1 LTKRLFLIL
10 LTGIVFLQLS
20 SCSDAPKN
28 FGIDILSSDFI
39 VIDTLNTTKDSV
51 AQTSTTFKTVTP
63 LGAAQNLLVGKKDNV
78 DASFL
83 IKFLFPLTESIKTDI
98 SSGAA
103 TITEAKVNLMNTYQY
118 GDSVAAFGITA
129 HKVTSDWSSIG
140 FTSDSLPNLTYDLT
154 NVSSALNLTDS
165 IKTFNL
171 DVNLVKSWFQ
181 SVIDTTLNNNK
192 GLYVKS
198 SPISQK
204 VLGFQAKTSF
214 ALNQPEL
221 HVIINKPGVYTDTLK
236 FFPEADVSIVKGNFP
251 AIGSGNI
258 ALQSG
263 FIINSKLWFDIS
275 SLPKNAIINRA
286 KLFLT
291 TDSLLTIKGTNLVDA
306 ILVSNIVDSTSKII
320 DSTLFKENLTPN
332 GNTYSG
338 LVTTFVQ
345 TWLNTGKN
353 EGMLL
358 APVGGI
364 NGVDLFVF
372 KGSNT
377 SVFADR
383 PRLEIIYT
391 TKK

>member
-1 LTKRLFLIL
+1 MTKRLFLIL
-10 LTGIVFLQLS
+10 LTGIVFFQLS

-28 FGIDILSSDFI
+28 FGVDILSSDFI
-39 VIDTLNTTKDSV
+39 VLDTLNTTKDSV
-51 AQTSTTFKTVTP
+51 AQISTTFKTVTP
-63 LGAAQNLLVGKKDNV
+63 LGASQNLLVGKKDNV
-78 DASFL
+78 NASFL
-83 IKFLFPLTESIKTDI
+83 IKFILPLADSIKTGI
-98 SSGAA
+98 SSGAVI
-103 TITEAKVNLMNTYQY
+103 ITEAKVKLINTYQY
-118 GDSVAAFGITA
+118 GDSSAAFAITA

-140 FTSDSLPNLTYDLT
+140 FTSDSLPNLMYDFA

-171 DVNLVKSWFQ
+171 DVNLIKSWFQ
-181 SVIDTTLNNNK
+181 SVIDTSLKSNK
-192 GLYVKS
+192 GLYVES

-214 ALNQPEL
+214 SINQPEL

-236 FFPEADVSIVKGNFP
+236 FTPEADVSIVYGNLP
-251 AIGSGNI
+251 AIGSGEM

-263 FIINSKLWFDIS
+263 FVINSKLWFDIS

-286 KLFLT
+286 RLFLT
-291 TDSLLTIKGTNLVDA
+291 SDSMLTIKGTNLVDA
-306 ILVSNIVDSTSKII
+306 ILVSNIVDSTTKVI
-320 DSTLFKENLTPN
+320 DSTLTQKNLTPN

-338 LVTTFVQ
+338 LITSFVQ

-358 APVGGI
+358 APVEGI
-364 NGVDLFVF
+364 NGVDLFVL
-372 KGSNT
+372 KGSNAP
-377 SVFADR
+377 VLADR